1 MSGPEG
7 HSNLPVDFD
16 WVPERGPSVSKWHI
30 PRALKRLLPS
40 FVINTLQDF
49 KRRALARDFP
59 RNEEFE
65 QSPDEAHASASM
77 SIVVPIH
84 DAPIFTRRC
93 LSSLEKYA
101 SEAEIILLDDASKLN
116 ETLDVIRHFS
126 SRNGWKVI
134 RNEKSAGHS
143 AACGAGAKLATRPY
157 LCLLNSD
164 SVATPWCWK
173 LLKEVF
179 ERDQE
184 IGVTAPSTSHG
195 GTPQTLSLACEIRF
209 HLNDNQICAFAHRL
223 LTETQEPVVVDMPWV
238 SGFAFFIR
246 RELWQ
251 DLGGFDPNLP
261 DYGNEVE
268 LCKRIKDKG
277 QRIVWVRN
285 SYIHH
290 FGQQSYQSR
299 VGLEGIHARIRAA
312 VAYIESK
319 ASSKSTV
326 A

>member
-1 MSGPEG
+1 MRDAEDHGQFPV
-7 HSNLPVDFD
+7 NLD
-16 WVPERGPSVSKWHI
+16 WVPERAPSASKWRI
-30 PRALKRLLPS
+30 PRFLKQVFPS
-40 FVINTLQDF
+40 FIMDALHDL

-59 RNEEFE
+59 GDREFE

-84 DAPIFTRRC
+84 DAPLFTRRC
-93 LSSLEKYA
+93 LTSLEKYA
-101 SEAEIILLDDASKLN
+101 PESEVILVDDASALS
-116 ETLDVIRHFS
+116 ETLDVIQEFS
-126 SRNGWKVI
+126 SRNGWKVLH
-134 RNEKSAGHS
+134 NEKPTGHS
-143 AACGAGAKLATRPY
+143 AACGAGATFATRPY

-164 SVATPWCWK
+164 IVATPWCWK
-173 LLKEVF
+173 LLKEPF
-179 ERDQE
+179 ERDKE

-209 HLNDNQICAFAHRL
+209 HLNDNQICAFANRV
-223 LTETQEPVVVDMPWV
+223 LTETSEPLVVDMPWV

-261 DYGNEVE
+261 DYGNEIE

-277 QRIVWVRN
+277 HRIVWVRN

-290 FGQQSYQSR
+290 FGQQSYQNR
-299 VGLEGIHARIRAA
+299 VGFEGIHARIRAA
-312 VAYIESK
+312 RAYIESK
-319 ASSKSTV
+319 TSSKTTV
-326 A
+326 V

>member
-1 MSGPEG
+1 MRLDNQMLGPED
-7 HSNLPVDFD
+7 HPKLPADFD
-16 WVPERGPSVSKWHI
+16 WAPERVPSASKWHI
-30 PRALKRLLPS
+30 PRAIKRFLPS
-40 FVINTLQDF
+40 FVMDTLHDF

-59 RNEEFE
+59 GDRQFE
-65 QSPDEAHASASM
+65 QSPEETHASASM

-93 LSSLEKYA
+93 LASLEKYA
-101 SEAEIILLDDASKLN
+101 SESEIILVDDASKLT
-116 ETLDVIRHFS
+116 ETLEVIRHFS
-126 SRNGWKVI
+126 SRNGWRVI
-134 RNEKSAGHS
+134 RNEKSTGHS
-143 AACGAGAKLATRPY
+143 MACGAGAKLATRPY

-173 LLKEVF
+173 LLKEAF

-223 LTETQEPVVVDMPWV
+223 LTQTQEPVVVDMPWV

-268 LCKRIKDKG
+268 LCKRIKVKG
-277 QRIVWVRN
+277 RRIVWVRN

-312 VAYIESK
+312 
-319 ASSKSTV
+319 
-326 A
+326 